1 MTIKQL
7 TQELSQFDPDSEVFI
22 ASDEEHNDVLEL
34 SQVIGGFK
42 CAYGEEPLPKKYLQ
56 EMEDDEDWSEIAEV
70 LGIEHPFGENKIEE
84 IKELK
89 KKLEEFK
96 KTAPIRILLEPL

>member
-7 TQELSQFDPDSEVFI
+7 TQKLSQFDPDSEVFM

-42 CAYGEEPLPKKYLQ
+42 CAYGEAPLSREYLQ
-56 EMEDDEDWSEIAEV
+56 EMEDNEDWSEIAEV
-70 LGIEHPFGENKIEE
+70 LGIEQPFGENEAEE
-84 IKELK
+84 IRELK

-96 KTAPIRILLEPL
+96 KTAPVRILLEPI